1 MPAFYSAIRRHRE
14 SSATNHAIA
23 REVRRSAAATKLPRI
38 NRNTVRHHPKPKWQA
53 SPEEIQEKS
62 APEGIRTPNLLTY
75 SAVSEGLTESTE
87 MCLQQAFS
95 AGRDIPIWVN
105 PYESTD
111 VCSGKVADSRFRRRA
126 FRWRNSDGGRTC
138 RNLVSEANSPVGPA
152 TGRQALT
159 ELIVH
164 GESSALR
171 TVPLMDVREWWR
183 SGFPEF
189 AANPRTRPLV

>member
-1 MPAFYSAIRRHRE
+1 LVGSVQPLLGVVGAGELRGPLSPLAMPAASAGKRRRKVSDYGVSPHQLGGI
-14 SSATNHAIA
+14 SAD
-23 REVRRSAAATKLPRI
+23 
-38 NRNTVRHHPKPKWQA
+38 Q
-53 SPEEIQEKS
+53 S

>member
-1 MPAFYSAIRRHRE
+1 MPGKRWRPSPR
-14 SSATNHAIA
+14 
-23 REVRRSAAATKLPRI
+23 VRRKIRAESIGFRAFRPALQAAFPL
-38 NRNTVRHHPKPKWQA
+38 VDG
-53 SPEEIQEKS
+53 